1 MRGTRCPQGATCCCV
16 GFVCVLPDGLPGV
29 ELSVRDSGAGMDPES
44 LRRACLPVF
53 STMAGVS
60 GIRMGLAATSGFA
73 RQSGGALTL
82 VSGRHGGLTAGLQLP
97 QGREAG

>member
-1 MRGTRCPQGATCCCV
+1 V